1 MDLILTLLPP
11 IAAVFLFIYM
21 QQQKKAAQ
29 QFDQSLF
36 PDLKYTDRPSQTQS
50 PRQSFI
56 DIVHLFCV
64 KATWIPAFFRVY
76 FLGIFEFVIN
86 AIEKFI
92 LPNPNGS
99 KESQIQDLID
109 SARGRGD
116 LKGKLA
122 VITGGD
128 SGIGCELA
136 KALIECDMDVII
148 TGRSERTLQQAAG
161 RIRSAKN
168 VGHDRLKYIILE
180 LSSFGKVVAFTKE
193 LKESLHGRSIDIFVS
208 EYAFYKQ
215 EDEFNTDINIMID
228 NAGVMNCPFEMT
240 DNKLE
245 YQSQVNCFA
254 TILTTLYILPLMS
267 TKSRIITTSSST
279 LYAANHIDISKFFSG
294 YRLDGLGAYAQSKLS
309 LALLTN
315 YLSERIQ
322 SVNSDITINS
332 CHPGIV
338 NTSLFQYST
347 VFTLS
352 IFRPIFRLIMLSP
365 REGILSSLHLC
376 LDPSLDSVSGEFW
389 LNQLPR
395 PLGSIT
401 MGSQQEAEE
410 SQTVTIQR
418 WLWQTSLDIWSMS
431 EDDASQLFNLCREQ
445 RRDTEVAKFE

>member
-11 IAAVFLFIYM
+11 IAAVFLFVYM
-21 QQQKKAAQ
+21 QQQRKAAQ
-29 QFDQSLF
+29 AYDESLF
-36 PDLKYTDRPSQTQS
+36 PDLKYTDRPSRTQS

-56 DIVHLFCV
+56 DIVHLSCV
-64 KATWIPAFFRVY
+64 NATWMPAFFRVY

-99 KESQIQDLID
+99 KESQIQKLID
-109 SARGRGD
+109 SARRRGE
-116 LKGKLA
+116 LRGKLA
-122 VITGGD
+122 IITGGD

-161 RIRSAKN
+161 RIRSVSN
-168 VGHDRLKYIILE
+168 VSHDRLKYIILE
-180 LSSFGKVVAFTKE
+180 LSNFEEVVKFTKK

-208 EYAFYKQ
+208 EYAWKM
-215 EDEFNTDINIMID
+215 EDGLYFDTKIMID
-228 NAGVMNCPFEMT
+228 NAGVMNCPFKMT
-240 DNKLE
+240 ENKLE

-254 TILTTLYILPLMS
+254 TILTTLYTLPLMS
-267 TKSRIITTSSST
+267 AKSRIITTSSST
-279 LYAANHIDISKFFSG
+279 LYATNHIDISKFFSG
-294 YRLDGLGAYAQSKLS
+294 YGLDGLGAYAQSKLS
-309 LALLTN
+309 LALLTK
-315 YLSERIQ
+315 YLSGRIQ
-322 SVNSDITINS
+322 SVNSA

-376 LDPSLDSVSGEFW
+376 LDPNIESVSGEFW

-418 WLWQTSLDIWSMS
+418 WLWQTSLDIWGMS
-431 EDDASQLFNLCREQ
+431 EDNASQFINLCQEHSGDIQ
-445 RRDTEVAKFE
+445 DKSAI